1 MVCVR
6 KCMCVVL
13 NQQKNGVSDS
23 TVRSSQ
29 SSACSSTS
37 SSMVSIRLLVSGPVS
52 SIRCRPTRPN
62 RGSSVGSSSLRGP
75 RVDDAARAEAIVEA
89 GELVRRRPVRQLGL
103 LLRVE
108 VVEVAEELVEAV
120 DGRQVL
126 VQVAEVVL
134 AELAGGIAV
143 RLEQLGD
150 RHVLGLQADVRTRH
164 PDLAQAGAEHAL
176 AGDERGAPGGAALLA
191 VGVGEAHP
199 LVGDPVDVRR
209 PVAHQPVAVTAQVR
223 DPDVVAPDHQD
234 VGLVRHGSAPL
245 ALGSPRILASRWV
258 TGPHPRRV
266 TRGAAR
272 CG

>member
-1 MVCVR
+1 MRLHPLARQRARVLDPLPADAAEARVLR
-6 KCMCVVL
+6 RVVL
-13 NQQKNGVSDS
+13 
-23 TVRSSQ
+23 
-29 SSACSSTS
+29 
-37 SSMVSIRLLVSGPVS
+37 
-52 SIRCRPTRPN
+52 
-62 RGSSVGSSSLRGP
+62 LRGP

-89 GELVRRRPVRQLGL
+89 GKLVRRRPVRQLGL

-143 RLEQLGD
+143 GLEQLGD

-176 AGDERGAPGGAALLA
+176 ARDERGAPGGAALLA

-234 VGLVRHGSAPL
+234 VGLVRQWLRSSRARKSAHPRCPAGDRASSPTGEPAAPL
-245 ALGSPRILASRWV
+245 GADEGDARAVARAAAEERRRQ
-258 TGPHPRRV
+258 RRV
-266 TRGAAR
+266 ERGADAAEAVAR
-272 CG
+272 